1 MGQGLPWPL
10 QPSRPARAPLG
21 EMSWLACGN
30 HGEGDALVSV
40 ADMAGMTRGPLPP
53 RVYWVRRVMVLG
65 IAVLL
70 VVGVARLLGGS
81 SDASSPP
88 DKAATV
94 ADTGDP
100 TGPTSSPST
109 NAPVTTGG
117 SKHHRSSHG
126 GNAADD
132 SADDSADDPVT
143 RAAMP
148 SGPCPADEVAITPS
162 VPKPIAGSDI
172 SIVLDISTLNTPA
185 CTWTLSSRTLAMKIT
200 SGNDLIWTT
209 VDCRRAIPTQ
219 DLVLRLGDPVRVRV
233 TWDARRSEPG
243 CPVQTK
249 WALPGT
255 YHVHVAALAGHP
267 QDVAFL
273 LSAPSPADVTRTAH
287 PRQHHGEAKKDQQQS
302 R

>member
-1 MGQGLPWPL
+1 
-10 QPSRPARAPLG
+10 
-21 EMSWLACGN
+21 
-30 HGEGDALVSV
+30 
-40 ADMAGMTRGPLPP
+40 MAGMTRGPLPP

-70 VVGVARLLGGS
+70 VVGIARLLGGS

-94 ADTGDP
+94 ADTSDP
-100 TGPTSSPST
+100 TASPST
-109 NAPVTTGG
+109 NAPVTTGAG
-117 SKHHRSSHG
+117 THHRGSDG
-126 GNAADD
+126 GSAADGP
-132 SADDSADDPVT
+132 SDDPVT
-143 RAAMP
+143 RVAMP

-172 SIVLDISTLNTPA
+172 SIVLDISTLSTPA
-185 CTWTLSSRTLAMKIT
+185 CTWTLSNRTVAMKIT

-219 DLVLRLGDPVRVRV
+219 DLVLRLGDPVRVRL

-243 CPVQTK
+243 CPVQTQ

-273 LSAPSPADVTRTAH
+273 LSAPRPADVTRTAH
-287 PRQHHGEAKKDQQQS
+287 PRQHHGEAKQDQQKS